1 MIVVRLIWLAVLTLA
16 LPMWVGHCFAAVDK
30 SHKNAVFLWISGQM
44 LLWAGFQVIC
54 VPVILLEGHF
64 RHVMIGYSVYLLVL
78 LVLATVFWFRNPRG
92 LRPVRQEKTAKSEKT
107 EVLLWVIFAVLLLI
121 QLVLAVVMVYGDGD
135 DAYYVAISTAAQE
148 SGKMYQ
154 KIPYTGMNTE
164 LDVRHGLAPFPIW
177 IAWLAQ
183 MTGISTVVVAKTLLP
198 VVLISMTY
206 GVFYLLGSRILF
218 SGQSVPL
225 FLICTE
231 VLVMFGDY
239 SFYTVENF
247 MIARSRQGKAALGS
261 ILIPMIFF
269 LLLWLFRRLQEEKK
283 ITVGFWMLLG
293 AVMISCCL
301 ASTMGALLAC
311 MLMGVAGICGAVCYK
326 RFRLL
331 LPLAACWHSLCDL
344 CGNVSAAG
352 IREDGNGSVEAVSGI
367 YGNGTDHD
375 LVPGEPVISV
385 GDREEKIYPHPCLSM
400 YRWYCC
406 WSSSIRWLRR
416 SYPDWRME
424 KFITGF
430 CGFCR

>member
-1 MIVVRLIWLAVLTLA
+1 M
-16 LPMWVGHCFAAVDK
+16 
-30 SHKNAVFLWISGQM
+30 
-44 LLWAGFQVIC
+44 
-54 VPVILLEGHF
+54 
-64 RHVMIGYSVYLLVL
+64 
-78 LVLATVFWFRNPRG
+78 
-92 LRPVRQEKTAKSEKT
+92 
-107 EVLLWVIFAVLLLI
+107 IFAVLLLI

-331 LPLAACWHSLCDL
+331 LPLTACCIP
-344 CGNVSAAG
+344 CVIYAG
-352 IREDGNGSVEAVSGI
+352 
-367 YGNGTDHD
+367 
-375 LVPGEPVISV
+375 
-385 GDREEKIYPHPCLSM
+385 M
-400 YRWYCC
+400 Y
-406 WSSSIRWLRR
+406 LLL
-416 SYPDWRME
+416 
-424 KFITGF
+424 G
-430 CGFCR
+430 